1 MKGELKTAVINLR
14 NTEDNGH
21 LSNFWIDS
29 NNDGNKDANEVFDI
43 YTPDG
48 KKTYAHDHINTT
60 TTIDPKTCQVCK
72 KEELQ
77 KGLTYRQLADIVSM
91 LVSGHLPDPN
101 ATDKFEAYNEAIKQA
116 KEKVEV
122 NIDEK
127 GRFFLK
133 DLYNNPTKVDL
144 SIYTENNSLYFQAN
158 NAITIDDP
166 QIDFFETLKQAIK
179 AAESGKNYPNGD
191 RNFGMQGAIE
201 AIDHVI
207 DHVRR
212 AHAKI
217 GAVSNEFQLT
227 IERNE
232 MLILHTQVLMSDNI
246 DTDLGEAS
254 MNLNSLKLSY
264 QALLASIGKVSNLT
278 LLNYL

>member
-1 MKGELKTAVINLR
+1 
-14 NTEDNGH
+14 
-21 LSNFWIDS
+21 
-29 NNDGNKDANEVFDI
+29 
-43 YTPDG
+43 
-48 KKTYAHDHINTT
+48 
-60 TTIDPKTCQVCK
+60 
-72 KEELQ
+72 
-77 KGLTYRQLADIVSM
+77 M
-91 LVSGHLPDPN
+91 LVSGNLPTTN
-101 ATDKFEAYNEAIKQA
+101 SFEDYNKAIKQA

-122 NIDEK
+122 DVDNK
-127 GRFFLK
+127 GRLNLK
-133 DLYNNPTKVDL
+133 DLSNSLTKIDL

-158 NAITIDDP
+158 NAITIDKS

-179 AAESGKNYPNGD
+179 AVESGKNYPNGD

-264 QALLASIGKVSNLT
+264 QALLASIARVNNLT